1 MLSEEVS
8 HSGCGYFCSILF
20 FKFDTNF
27 LAELDT
33 SPASPV

>member
-8 HSGCGYFCSILF
+8 PAANGYFCSILF